1 MGLGHQYRRDV
12 GTAGAAL
19 LVVNGLIGSG
29 IFALPELLHQAV
41 GTFAPWLLLAGAVLI
56 GSVFF
61 CFAELARLT
70 DRSGGPQR
78 YVTDAFGRFPGF
90 QVGWL
95 FYFGRMV
102 AHAANVTVLV
112 AYVAALWPAAG
123 EGPLHWSLIILVIA
137 AVTLVNVVGIKRA
150 ISALGTLTL
159 FKLVPLVL
167 LIVLALSANPPVG
180 QVALPQFS
188 AIEGVA
194 LAALYA
200 FVGVENATIPAGEMS
215 DPKKALPRALPV
227 SLAIVTMIFR
237 PAIRLFQFPGC
248 RYRIKGSPRRPRRI
262 LFRQYRIAPDRGDR
276 DRIGAGQLARRSH
289 DGKPDDRLPFR
300 RRAHSPVVRAS
311 FKMGDAREFDRLLRR
326 GGAGICPD
334 RHVRDPR
341 GQRYPRPA
349 PRLHGIDRRASAAA
363 PTGRASS
370 HHAPDR
376 ARGLHRTAPMRL
388 GLLSIDCQA
397 MDADRSIRLR
407 RHVSFLRCPLFPQ
420 SRGTRLSTLPPST
433 PREFG
438 SSP

>member
-159 FKLVPLVL
+159 FKLVPLLL

-227 SLAIVTMIFR
+227 SLAIVTMIYFGLQFAYSNSPVAGTGSKAPLADLAGYYSGNIGSLLIAATVIVSVLGNSLAGHMTGSR
-237 PAIRLFQFPGC
+237 MTACLSDDGLIPLWFGQVSRWGTPANSIVFFGVGALAFALTGTFVTLAVSGTLARLLV
-248 RYRIKGSPRRPRRI
+248 YMASIAALPRLRKLAGLQAITLPTG
-262 LFRQYRIAPDRGDR
+262 LAASIALLLCAWASSQSSTKQWML
-276 DRIGAGQLARRSH
+276 IGASVCAGTFLFFVARYS
-289 DGKPDDRLPFR
+289 
-300 RRAHSPVVRAS
+300 RRA
-311 FKMGDAREFDRLLRR
+311 E
-326 GGAGICPD
+326 
-334 RHVRDPR
+334 
-341 GQRYPRPA
+341 
-349 PRLHGIDRRASAAA
+349 
-363 PTGRASS
+363 
-370 HHAPDR
+370 
-376 ARGLHRTAPMRL
+376 ARG
-388 GLLSIDCQA
+388 
-397 MDADRSIRLR
+397 
-407 RHVSFLRCPLFPQ
+407 
-420 SRGTRLSTLPPST
+420 
-433 PREFG
+433 
-438 SSP
+438 